1 MELIIKCPVPIVASV
16 DGIAAAA
23 GCQMVGMTDI
33 VVASTRSSFST
44 PGVSLGLFCST
55 PGVAVVRSVP
65 SKVAAYMLYTGL
77 PISASEAL
85 AAGLVSSVVPTEDIS
100 KETEKIV
107 QSICEK
113 SKSVIRLGKQF
124 LQRQVKLDIVTAYR

>member
-1 MELIIKCPVPIVASV
+1 
-16 DGIAAAA
+16 
-23 GCQMVGMTDI
+23 MVGMTDI

-85 AAGLVSSVVPTEDIS
+85 AAGLVSRVVPTEDIS

-124 LQRQVKLDIVTAYR
+124 LQRQVKLEIVTAYR